1 MKMNTSM
8 NMNVSGRNA
17 VLAMVNASWTTQVLR
32 AACLLHVPDH
42 LAQGPHS
49 LERLAAVTGC
59 HAPSLRRLLRA
70 MATLDLCTEA
80 PGAGF
85 TLTSTGRLLC
95 EDDPESLRAW
105 ALLVGGPLWRRWGEL
120 DESVRTGLSHKQREL
135 GEEGFGDLAA
145 DPAAAALFHR
155 AMREMTRG
163 VADAIADALPEACDV
178 GGGGGGGGGSSVCVV
193 DVGGGQGELL
203 VGLLQRQPAWRG
215 VLFDL
220 PAGVQGAQ
228 QLLRTAGMAERCVVA
243 SGDFFEAVPDGGDVY
258 LLKSVLHNWDD
269 ARCVRILGH
278 CREAMHADGC
288 VVAVERLMAEQP
300 GTAAADR
307 AVARSDLNMLVA
319 LTGRERT
326 AAEFAELF
334 ARAGL
339 SSPRVGATR
348 SDFALISAGAAPPAG
363 A

>member
-1 MKMNTSM
+1 M
-8 NMNVSGRNA
+8 NMNTNTNMHGRDA
-17 VLAMVNASWTTQVLR
+17 VLAQVNASWTTQVLR

-42 LAQGPHS
+42 LAQGPLS
-49 LERLAAVTGC
+49 VEYLAVATGC
-59 HAPSLRRLLRA
+59 HGPSLRRLLRA

-80 PGAGF
+80 PDAGF
-85 TLTSTGRLLC
+85 ALTATGRLLC
-95 EDDPESLRAW
+95 EDHPDSLRAW
-105 ALLVGGPLWRRWGEL
+105 ALLVGGPLWQRWGEL
-120 DESVRTGLSHKQREL
+120 DESVRTGLSHKQRVL

-145 DPAAAALFHR
+145 NAPAAALFHR

-163 VADAIADALPEACDV
+163 VSEAIADALMSACDLDTAE
-178 GGGGGGGGGSSVCVV
+178 SVCVV

-203 VGLLQRQPAWRG
+203 AGLLRRHAAWRG

-228 QLLRTAGMAERCVVA
+228 QLLQTAGVAERCVIA

-278 CREAMHADGC
+278 CRQAMRAGGC
-288 VVAVERLMAEQP
+288 VVAVERLMADRL
-300 GTAAADR
+300 GTGAADR

-326 AAEFAELF
+326 AAEFAALF

-339 SSPRVGATR
+339 SAPRVVATQ
-348 SDFALISAGAAPPAG
+348 SDFALISAKAAAQVRAG
-363 A
+363 